1 MSCCE
6 NIKSIIKNRNVNGTV
21 LIVTIWIVFA
31 LAGLVIVFARS
42 IRVEAIASA
51 NYVAS
56 VQAEAVA
63 HGAVQFIIAQLNS
76 GEDTVT
82 LESDNPY
89 EQMQVGSGYFWLLR
103 SNLADDKSYDFGITD
118 ESSKINLNLASPDI
132 LEMLLKLP
140 GMTAE
145 LAAAIIDWRDE
156 DSEIS
161 PGGAESEYY
170 LLLDEPYYCKN
181 APLETVEEVLLL
193 RGASPQILYGE
204 DMNRNGV
211 LNYNENDAAE
221 SEPADNRDGRL
232 DRGFYDYVTVYSAE
246 ENVSQSGERRINV
259 NGRDSSKL
267 SELLRQVVGD
277 DRYFQE
283 ISGNISAQ
291 GQPFTNILDFYFKS
305 GLTPEEFE
313 QIADKITTTGEQYIT
328 GRVNVNLA
336 PREVLLCL
344 PGLVESDVDT
354 LIAKRTSGDVN
365 LESIAWV
372 AEALK
377 SEPEKAVEIGSYI
390 TTAHST
396 RFSADIVSTS
406 GNGRA
411 FRRYRVVLDMQN
423 EPPSII
429 YWKELTHLGWP
440 LDTEI
445 ISTLRSGL

>member
-1 MSCCE
+1 MSCSE
-6 NIKSIIKNRNVNGTV
+6 NIQSIMKRRSVNGTV
-21 LIVTIWIVFA
+21 LIVTIWIVLA
-31 LAGLVIVFARS
+31 LAGLVLVFARS

-56 VQAEAVA
+56 VQSEATA
-63 HGAVQFIIAQLNS
+63 YGAVQFIIAQLS
-76 GEDTVT
+76 GDEDTVT

-89 EQMQVGSGYFWLLR
+89 EQMQVGEGYFWLLR

-118 ESSKINLNLASPDI
+118 ESSKINLNLALPDI

-170 LLLDEPYYCKN
+170 LLLDDPYYCKN

-193 RGASPQILYGE
+193 RGASPEILYGE

-246 ENVSQSGERRINV
+246 ENVSQSGEKRIYINEP
-259 NGRDSSKL
+259 GS
-267 SELLRQVVGD
+267 SELSDLIRQVVTD
-277 DRYFQE
+277 DRYYQ
-283 ISGNISAQ
+283 IMDNIRSV
-291 GQPFTNILDFYFKS
+291 GRFENILQFYFVS
-305 GLTPEEFE
+305 ELTYDEFE
-313 QIADKITTTGEQYIT
+313 QIADRITTTDEQYIT

-336 PREVLLCL
+336 PRDVLLCL
-344 PGLVESDVDT
+344 PGLSESDVDA
-354 LIAKRTSGDVN
+354 LIAKRTSADVN

-372 AEALK
+372 VEVLD
-377 SEPEKAVEIGSYI
+377 EREKAVDVGNYI
-390 TTAHST
+390 TTAQST
-396 RFSADIVSTS
+396 RFSGDIVSTS

-411 FRRYRVVLDMQN
+411 FRRYRVVLDMQS

-429 YWKELTHLGWP
+429 YWKELTYLGWP
-440 LDTEI
+440 LESEI

>member
-1 MSCCE
+1 MSRSE
-6 NIKSIIKNRNVNGTV
+6 NIQSITKNRNVNGTV
-21 LIVTIWIVFA
+21 LIVTIWIVLA
-31 LAGLVIVFARS
+31 LAGLVLVFARY

-56 VQAEAVA
+56 VQAEAA
-63 HGAVQFIIAQLNS
+63 AYGAVQFIIAQLNS
-76 GEDTVT
+76 DEESST
-82 LESDNPY
+82 LESENPY
-89 EQMQVGSGYFWLLR
+89 EQMQVGEGYFWLLR
-103 SNLADDKSYDFGITD
+103 SNLADDTSYDFGITD
-118 ESSKINLNLASPDI
+118 ESSKINLNLAPS
-132 LEMLLKLP
+132 EMLLKLP

-156 DSEIS
+156 DSEIW

-181 APLETVEEVLLL
+181 SPLETVEEVLLL
-193 RGASPQILYGE
+193 RGASPEILYGE

-232 DRGFYDYVTVYSAE
+232 DRGFYDYVTVYSSE
-246 ENVSQSGERRINV
+246 ENVSQSGEERINV
-259 NGRDSSKL
+259 NGGSEL
-267 SELLRQVVGD
+267 SELIRQVVTD
-277 DRYFQE
+277 DRYYQIME
-283 ISGNISAQ
+283 NIRSVRQ
-291 GQPFTNILDFYFKS
+291 YENILQFYFVS
-305 GLTPEEFE
+305 GLTYDEFE
-313 QIADKITTTGEQYIT
+313 QIADRLTTTDEQYIT

-336 PREVLLCL
+336 SREVLLCL
-344 PGLVESDVDT
+344 PGLVESDVDA
-354 LIAKRTSGDVN
+354 LIDKRTSSDVN

-372 AEALK
+372 AEAL
-377 SEPEKAVEIGSYI
+377 EPEKAVAIGSYI
-390 TTAHST
+390 TVAASS
-396 RFSADIVSTS
+396 RYSADIVSTS
-406 GNGRA
+406 DNGRA
-411 FRRYRVVLDMQN
+411 YRRYRAVLDMQN

>member
-1 MSCCE
+1 MSFCQ
-6 NIKSIIKNRNVNGTV
+6 NIKPCIKNRNVNGTV
-21 LIVTIWIVFA
+21 LIVTIWIVLA
-31 LAGLVIVFARS
+31 LAGLVLVFARY

-56 VQAEAVA
+56 VQAEAA
-63 HGAVQFIIAQLNS
+63 AYGAVQFIIAQLNS
-76 GEDTVT
+76 DEESST
-82 LESDNPY
+82 LESENPY
-89 EQMQVGSGYFWLLR
+89 EQMQVGEGYFWLLR
-103 SNLADDKSYDFGITD
+103 SNLADDTSYDFGITD
-118 ESSKINLNLASPDI
+118 ESSKINLNLAPS
-132 LEMLLKLP
+132 EMLLKLP

-156 DSEIS
+156 DSEIW

-181 APLETVEEVLLL
+181 SPLETVEEVLLL
-193 RGASPQILYGE
+193 RGASPEILYGE

-232 DRGFYDYVTVYSAE
+232 DRGFYDYVTVYSSE
-246 ENVSQSGERRINV
+246 ENVSQSGEERINV
-259 NGRDSSKL
+259 NGGSEL
-267 SELLRQVVGD
+267 SELIRQVVTD
-277 DRYFQE
+277 DRYYQIME
-283 ISGNISAQ
+283 NIRSVRQ
-291 GQPFTNILDFYFKS
+291 YENILQFYFVS
-305 GLTPEEFE
+305 GLTYDEFE
-313 QIADKITTTGEQYIT
+313 QIADRLTTTDEQYIT

-344 PGLVESDVDT
+344 PGLVESDVDA
-354 LIAKRTSGDVN
+354 LIDKRTSSDVN

-372 AEALK
+372 AEAL
-377 SEPEKAVEIGSYI
+377 EPEKAVAIGSYI
-390 TTAHST
+390 TVAASS
-396 RFSADIVSTS
+396 RYSADIISTS

-411 FRRYRVVLDMQN
+411 YRRYRVVLDMQN

-429 YWKELTHLGWP
+429 YWKELTYLGWP

>member
-1 MSCCE
+1 MFCSR
-6 NIKSIIKNRNVNGTV
+6 NNQSIMKNRSVNGTV
-21 LIVTIWIVFA
+21 LIVTIWIVLA
-31 LAGLVIVFARS
+31 LAGLVLVFARY

-56 VQAEAVA
+56 VQAEAA
-63 HGAVQFIIAQLNS
+63 AYGAVQFIIAQLNS
-76 GEDTVT
+76 GDDTVT

-103 SNLADDKSYDFGITD
+103 SNLADDKSYDFGISD
-118 ESSKINLNLASPDI
+118 ESSRINLNTARLD
-132 LEMLLKLP
+132 MLLKLP

-145 LAAAIIDWRDE
+145 LAAAIEDWRDE

-193 RGASPQILYGE
+193 RGASPEILYGE

-221 SEPADNRDGRL
+221 SKPADNRDGRL
-232 DRGFYDYVTVYSAE
+232 DRGFYDYVTVYSSE
-246 ENVSQSGERRINV
+246 ENVSQSGEARINV
-259 NGRDSSKL
+259 NEQL
-267 SELLRQVVGD
+267 SELLDFIRQMVTE
-277 DRYFQE
+277 DRYNE
-283 ISGNISAQ
+283 ISGNILAQ
-291 GQPFTNILDFYFKS
+291 SNRDFRNILDFYFKS
-305 GLTPEEFE
+305 LMTYEEFE
-313 QIADKITTTGEQYIT
+313 QIADRITTTGEQYIT

-344 PGLVESDVDT
+344 PGLVESDVDA
-354 LIAKRTSGDVN
+354 LIDKRTSSDVN

-372 AEALK
+372 AEAL
-377 SEPEKAVEIGSYI
+377 EPEKAVDVGDYI
-390 TTAHST
+390 TTAQST
-396 RFSADIVSTS
+396 RFSADIISTS

-411 FRRYRVVLDMQN
+411 YRRYRVVLDMQS

-445 ISTLRSGL
+445 ISMLRSGL

>member
-1 MSCCE
+1 MFCCR
-6 NIKSIIKNRNVNGTV
+6 NNQSIIKSRSVNGTV
-21 LIVTIWIVFA
+21 LIVTIWIVLA
-31 LAGLVIVFARS
+31 LAGLVLVFARY

-56 VQAEAVA
+56 VQAEAA
-63 HGAVQFIIAQLNS
+63 AYGAVQFIIAQLS
-76 GEDTVT
+76 GDEETIT

-89 EQMQVGSGYFWLLR
+89 EQMQVGEGYFWLLR
-103 SNLADDKSYDFGITD
+103 SNLADDTSYDFGITD
-118 ESSKINLNLASPDI
+118 ESSKININLAESQ
-132 LEMLLKLP
+132 MLLKLP

-156 DSEIS
+156 DSEIW

-181 APLETVEEVLLL
+181 APLETIEEVLLL
-193 RGASPQILYGE
+193 RGATPEILYGE

-232 DRGFYDYVTVYSAE
+232 DRGFYDYVTVYSSE
-246 ENVSQSGERRINV
+246 ENVSQSGEARINV
-259 NGRDSSKL
+259 NEQL
-267 SELLRQVVGD
+267 SELLELIRQMVTE
-277 DRYFQE
+277 DRYSQ
-283 ISGNISAQ
+283 ISGNILAQ
-291 GQPFTNILDFYFKS
+291 ASRDFRNILAFYFAS
-305 GLTPEEFE
+305 GMTIEEFE
-313 QIADKITTTGEQYIT
+313 QIADRLTTTEEQYIT

-344 PGLVESDVDT
+344 PGLSESDVDA
-354 LIAKRTSGDVN
+354 LIAKRTSSDVN
-365 LESIAWV
+365 LESVAWV
-372 AEALK
+372 AEALEY
-377 SEPEKAVEIGSYI
+377 EPEKAVAIGNYI
-390 TTAHST
+390 TTAQST

-406 GNGRA
+406 GDGRA
-411 FRRYRVVLDMQN
+411 FRRYRVVLDMQS

-440 LDTEI
+440 LESEI

>member
-1 MSCCE
+1 MSC
-6 NIKSIIKNRNVNGTV
+6 NRNNQSVIKTRNVSGTV
-21 LIVTIWIVFA
+21 LIVTIWIVLA
-31 LAGLVIVFARS
+31 LAGLVLVFARS

-56 VQAEAVA
+56 VQAEAA
-63 HGAVQFIIAQLNS
+63 AYGAVQFIIAQLSS

-82 LESDNPY
+82 LESENPY
-89 EQMQVGSGYFWLLR
+89 EQMQVGDSYFWLLR
-103 SNLADDKSYDFGITD
+103 SNLADDKSYDFGITN
-118 ESSKINLNLASPDI
+118 ESSKINLNLAPS
-132 LEMLLKLP
+132 EMLLKLP

-156 DSEIS
+156 DSEIW

-170 LLLDEPYYCKN
+170 LLLDDPYYCKN

-246 ENVSQSGERRINV
+246 ENVSQSGERRINI
-259 NGRDSSKL
+259 NQSGS
-267 SELLRQVVGD
+267 SELSDLIRQVVTD
-277 DRYFQE
+277 DRYYQIME
-283 ISGNISAQ
+283 NIRSVRQ
-291 GQPFTNILDFYFKS
+291 FRNILQFYFVS
-305 GLTPEEFE
+305 ELTYDEFE
-313 QIADKITTTGEQYIT
+313 QIADRITTTDEQYIT

-344 PGLVESDVDT
+344 PGLSESDVDT
-354 LIAKRTSGDVN
+354 LIDKRTSSDVN

-390 TTAHST
+390 TTARST

-411 FRRYRVVLDMQN
+411 FRRYRIVLDMQS

-429 YWKELTHLGWP
+429 YWKELTNLGWP
-440 LDTEI
+440 LETEI